1 VDGNRGWQWRNVPLP
16 EIHLFLIGVG
26 AILNLRWPRR
36 VASAWRVRLLGGPLI
51 IAGAVLAAWA
61 TRTAGQVD
69 LERPDRLVTGGPY
82 AVSRHPMYVAWTLI
96 YLGVALML
104 NVFWLLILLP
114 LLGLLTHREARREE
128 KRLEDAFGQAYR
140 TYRRRVRRY
149 L

>member
-1 VDGNRGWQWRNVPLP
+1 MDGNDGWRWRNVPLP

-36 VASAWRVRLLGGPLI
+36 VTSTRRVRLLGGPLI
-51 IAGAVLAAWA
+51 IAGAVAAAWA

-69 LERPDRLVTGGPY
+69 LEHPERLITGGPY

-96 YLGVALML
+96 YLGVALVL
-104 NVFWLLILLP
+104 NTMWLFVLLP
-114 LLGLLTHREARREE
+114 ILGLLTHREARREE
-128 KRLEDAFGQAYR
+128 KRLEDAFGLAYR

-149 L
+149 V